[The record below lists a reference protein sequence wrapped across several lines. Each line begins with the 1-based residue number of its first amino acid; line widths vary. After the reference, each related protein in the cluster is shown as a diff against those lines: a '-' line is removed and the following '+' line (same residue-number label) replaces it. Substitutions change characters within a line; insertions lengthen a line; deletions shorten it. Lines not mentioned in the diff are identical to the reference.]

1 LPNPNAIL
9 VNKRQE
15 GNPVLK
21 HIKNVRW
28 VFTDTIAPDYQCG
41 ESTAVLFLS
50 LRFHLL
56 KPDYIHTRI
65 KGLQRACRLR
75 LILCQIDSDDAAEPL
90 AQVTRAA
97 IGNDCTLLC
106 AFNAQEAARYL
117 EILKSC
123 ENRPAESIQKEVGR
137 DYVSKLTAALTT
149 VRGVNKTDV
158 KVMGDTFGSVA
169 AMFQAEAD
177 ELQACPG
184 VGPTK
189 ARRLYEA
196 FSEPFKKTGTVM
208 MMMGSGGGD
217 GRRKVEVREDVV
229 EEDGDEKEE
238 EDDLL

>member
-1 LPNPNAIL
+1 M
-9 VNKRQE
+9 
-15 GNPVLK
+15 
-21 HIKNVRW
+21 
-28 VFTDTIAPDYQCG
+28 
-41 ESTAVLFLS
+41 
-50 LRFHLL
+50 
-56 KPDYIHTRI
+56 
-65 KGLQRACRLR
+65 
-75 LILCQIDSDDAAEPL
+75 ILCQIDSDDAAEPL

-158 KVMGDTFGSVA
+158 KVMGDAFGSVA

-196 FSEPFKKTGTVM
+196 FNEPFRKTGTVM
-208 MMMGSGGGD
+208 MMGSNGGGGS

-229 EEDGDEKEE
+229 EEEEDRDEE
-238 EDDLL
+238 EGAGDLL